1 MLVFGWRTAIL
12 GLVSLQ
18 VLLLAAALLG
28 APRNR
33 AANRILGGLLVVVVG
48 LLTPFTIGFAGF
60 YDAWPWLSFAPFAVP
75 LAIGPL
81 AWAYSVALTTG
92 RAPRRLRLHLAPAMA
107 QFAYQSACFALPLA
121 AKDFWNDRVHE
132 PFVDPLVSG
141 ATLIGMAAYCIAAL
155 RRLGRYRAGLAAVV
169 SDEHRYAAGWL
180 GRYLGATIVALAVW
194 SGFQGWEIAFGRL
207 SYFNL
212 MGLYLVLSGLALYL
226 AIEGWRH
233 ADLVFPAP
241 ARVEA
246 TGLEGA
252 GPAGRDWRLFG
263 ERWAERTR
271 REGWWREPDLDLAD
285 LAARLGTNTT
295 YLSRALNEGLGVNFA
310 GFVNGLRA
318 RAVAEAMVAGE
329 AGDLLSLAFDAGFSS
344 KASFNRAF
352 KSEFGMSPSA
362 WRRAQ
367 GSKPQSSPASP
378 DSRREAG

>member
-12 GLVSLQ
+12 GLVSVQ
-18 VLLLAAALLG
+18 VLLLAAALLR
-28 APRNR
+28 APRNL
-33 AANRILGGLLVVVVG
+33 AANRILAGLLVVVVG

-60 YDAWPWLSFAPFAVP
+60 YDAWPWLSFAPFAIP
-75 LAIGPL
+75 LAVGPL
-81 AWAYSVALTTG
+81 AWAYTVALTTG
-92 RAPRRLRLHLAPAMA
+92 RAPARLRLHLAPALV
-107 QFAYQSACFALPLA
+107 QFAYQSVCFALPLA

-132 PFVDPLVSG
+132 PFVDPLVSA
-141 ATLIGMAAYCIAAL
+141 ATLIGMAAYCVAGL
-155 RRLGRYRAGLAAVV
+155 RRLGRHRAGLSAVV

-180 GRYLGATIVALAVW
+180 GRYLAATVLALAVW
-194 SGFQGWEIAFGRL
+194 GGFQGWEIAFGRL

-212 MGLYLVLSGLALYL
+212 MGLYLVLAGLALYL

-233 ADLVFPAP
+233 ADLVFPAT
-241 ARVEA
+241 ARAEA
-246 TGLEGA
+246 P

-318 RAVAEAMVAGE
+318 RAVAEALVEGAP
-329 AGDLLSLAFDAGFSS
+329 ADLLSVAFDAGFSS

-352 KSEFGMSPSA
+352 KAEFGMSPSA
-362 WRRAQ
+362 WRRAN
-367 GSKPQSSPASP
+367 GSNPQTSPESP
-378 DSRREAG
+378 ISRRAAG